1 MDRKELDNQQR
12 KANEKFNSITGK
24 SKTENQN
31 QTHNVRKEGIT
42 PINQKRQG
50 GHCAAFLCV
59 NAKPYVWKMPSELTA
74 LEMRSV
80 QASYECESGA
90 SAAEGTAT
98 GTQQSFS
105 ICYCEY
111 VTVNNVNS
119 NLELT
124 S

>member
-42 PINQKRQG
+42 PI
-50 GHCAAFLCV
+50 